1 MRRVLIVVS
10 LLAGVVLL
18 VGVSGAGSG
27 SVQQRWVMRDLGTLG
42 GAYSVAEAI
51 NERGQVAGTSRTA
64 TGERHVFHWRD
75 GRMDDLGLYGFD
87 APWPG
92 GVVAPDVA
100 LNERG
105 QVGWTTKDV
114 RAKVWDGVRT
124 TAFDQ
129 TMLLAINEQGQ
140 IAATGLNKSGEV
152 HALLLQEGRRIDLG
166 VLPGHAISLAL
177 ALNERG
183 VVVGGSSAD
192 TKTFETARAV
202 LWREGRMRDLGTL
215 PGHTESIAIAVNDKG
230 QVLGASGDDE
240 SVHAFLWQNGTMA
253 DIGSIGEEGWLT
265 GLNER
270 GQVIGAR
277 ETVSGLRAFLWQ
289 DGEITDLGTL
299 PGDKTSEALAINEQG
314 QIVGRSKSA
323 SGAIHAFVWQD
334 GVMASIGRGRISAA
348 FDINNEGQI
357 VGYRAIGKTH
367 KGSRV
372 HHAVL
377 WTPRQLTAR

>member
-10 LLAGVVLL
+10 LFVGLVVLL
-18 VGVSGAGSG
+18 AGASGAGSG
-27 SVQQRWVMRDLGTLG
+27 SLQQRWVMRDLGTLG

-75 GRMDDLGLYGFD
+75 GRIDDLGLYGWN
-87 APWPG
+87 ARWPFAAL
-92 GVVAPDVA
+92 APDVV

-105 QVGWTTKDV
+105 QVGWTTKDW
-114 RAKVWDGVRT
+114 RAKVWEGGRT
-124 TAFDQ
+124 TEFDRAV
-129 TMLLAINEQGQ
+129 LFAINEQGQ
-140 IAATGLNKSGEV
+140 IAAFGATKSGEA

-166 VLPGHAISLAL
+166 VLPGHEISVAL
-177 ALNERG
+177 ALNDHG
-183 VVVGGSSAD
+183 AVVGGSW
-192 TKTFETARAV
+192 TEIETVAAF

-215 PGHTESIAIAVNDKG
+215 PGHAESIAIAVNDKG
-230 QVLGASGDDE
+230 QVLGASGNDE
-240 SVHAFLWQNGTMA
+240 SVHAFLWQNGTMT
-253 DIGSIGEEGWLT
+253 DIGPLGEEGSLT

-299 PGDKTSEALAINEQG
+299 PGDKTSVALAINEQG
-314 QIVGRSKSA
+314 QIVGRSTSA
-323 SGAIHAFVWQD
+323 SGATRAFVWQD

-357 VGYRAIGKTH
+357 VGYRGIGKTH